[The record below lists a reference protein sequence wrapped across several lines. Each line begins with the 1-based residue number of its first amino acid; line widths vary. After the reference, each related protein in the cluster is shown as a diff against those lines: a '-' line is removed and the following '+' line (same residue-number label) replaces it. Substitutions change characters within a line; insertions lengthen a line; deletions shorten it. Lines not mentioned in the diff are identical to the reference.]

1 MWPWAIAFWLFDE
14 NQAWLMYN
22 VDHKT
27 HVVAEAQ
34 LPCVGEHLVDITVIQ
49 WANTFKDLGI
59 RCPYTLFLALK
70 SSLFSPS
77 WMGNKGRLALAVD
90 LDKRCL
96 TLNCRLTSCFITTKW
111 GLIRLR
117 DKTVTILTDRAEVF
131 CPGARLKVLLSEL
144 LRLVSCLRGRGVVGS
159 IQGKHCWDRGKE
171 LWWMLSPNRV
181 VSWSPCSCAQLFVSR
196 VALQGFPQL
205 WGSAVGWRESSAMLS
220 CLLYTA
226 HLTSEEFLL
235 LLYF

>member
-1 MWPWAIAFWLFDE
+1 MLRSLFHPKPITGKAMLKYMNEQLYSKRILGDSLAKKKKKKSKWCLWPWAIAFWLFDE

-49 WANTFKDLGI
+49 WANTLKDLGI

-117 DKTVTILTDRAEVF
+117 DKTVTD
-131 CPGARLKVLLSEL
+131 S
-144 LRLVSCLRGRGVVGS
+144 
-159 IQGKHCWDRGKE
+159 HW
-171 LWWMLSPNRV
+171 
-181 VSWSPCSCAQLFVSR
+181 
-196 VALQGFPQL
+196 
-205 WGSAVGWRESSAMLS
+205 
-220 CLLYTA
+220 
-226 HLTSEEFLL
+226 
-235 LLYF
+235 